1 MICKWQ
7 ISINKIHIKYSL
19 DYFNTFCV
27 LPRPLLESYIYG
39 IRFLNYHCFLLSQIF
54 VWLLN
59 REGKMKSSVF
69 SFSVKWHKMPLPH
82 IIQQNT
88 SFTNN
93 LHLLVCLNT
102 LMLCGGHFSHE
113 VCMRVFFKANSNL
126 SVRAFMH
133 TPVTL
138 PEELLHMAILEYPVK
153 WKQHQFYI
161 FKHNYPIKSIKVLFV
176 HLATYCSCSLKD
188 ILSRIHFPKMRCASI
203 TESAKSSFR
212 FSYDIL
218 RKSSNKFF
226 WSMQST
232 GGNLYLKD
240 SHHESLRAKQYA
252 VWSQTDYQLW
262 LCQAPMVWLGVG
274 GTTSLGLRVVMYILS
289 DCKN

>member
-1 MICKWQ
+1 M
-7 ISINKIHIKYSL
+7 L
-19 DYFNTFCV
+19 
-27 LPRPLLESYIYG
+27 LRPLLENYIYG
-39 IRFLNYHCFLLSQIF
+39 ICFLTYCCFLLSQIF

-59 REGKMKSSVF
+59 REGKTKSSVF
-69 SFSVKWHKMPLPH
+69 SFSVKWHKMPLPQ

-102 LMLCGGHFSHE
+102 LMLRGGHFSHE

-126 SVRAFMH
+126 SVRAFTH
-133 TPVTL
+133 IPVTL
-138 PEELLHMAILEYPVK
+138 PKELLHMAILEYPVK

-161 FKHNYPIKSIKVLFV
+161 FKHNYSIKSIKVLFV

-188 ILSRIHFPKMRCASI
+188 ILSRIHFSKMRCASI
-203 TESAKSSFR
+203 TKSAKNSFR

-226 WSMQST
+226 GQCNPLVGIYIWKIPIMNPSEQSNMQCGVKLT
-232 GGNLYLKD
+232 ED
-240 SHHESLRAKQYA
+240 
-252 VWSQTDYQLW
+252 QLW
-262 LCQAPMVWLGVG
+262 LCQALMVWLGAG